1 MKISLEW
8 LSDYVEIDRG
18 AEEIAEILSDVGF
31 PTEGIEHVGDDVVIN
46 VEVTSNRGD
55 CLSHIGIARELAA
68 ATGKKLR
75 LPEIAETESDENAAD
90 YVSVVIEEPELCGR
104 YTAKVVV
111 DVKVGPT
118 PEWMSKRLEA
128 VGVRSVNN
136 IVDATNYAMMETGQP
151 PHAFDYDKIRGG
163 KIIVRKGVLGEQLM
177 SIDETKC
184 DLKEDM
190 LVIADEKEPVAIAGV
205 IGGLDTEISEST
217 NRVLLEDAQFNPVSV
232 RRTGRVLGISSEAA
246 FRFERQVDTER
257 IDWASMRTCDLIVQ
271 VAGGRILKGVVDAYP
286 RKREVETVG
295 MRFSRLNKLLGI
307 EVAKDEVLRIFKG
320 LDFEPEVKN
329 EDLVV
334 IKVPTWRHDIYREAD
349 LIEEI
354 ARCHGFSK
362 IPTEDKINIE
372 VVGVDKRDKATGQI
386 REFLN
391 SCGFFETI
399 NVTFIDDEV
408 YEIFGEAG
416 IDEGVSV
423 KDESRK
429 SASLLRQ
436 SLIGSL
442 AQVVRS
448 NYRAGNRPCRV
459 YEIADTFKPA
469 EDEQASALPIQRPKI
484 GLMCE
489 GDFREV
495 RGIVE
500 GLAGVFNKNAEVEFR
515 PLDLKWAKAGAEI
528 AVQGQVFGTGG
539 ILSDKVL
546 ELFDIADAEICAVEL
561 DFAGIL
567 DMSGGSLTVKP
578 IPRFPAV
585 TRDLSLIVDEQVCW
599 ADIDG
604 IISASEIAELEDVE
618 FVATYRG
625 KPIDAG
631 KKSVTVSLRFRDEDG
646 TLRHETVDGFESKI
660 VESLSKKVGAELRT
674 V

>member
-8 LSDYVEIDRG
+8 LSDYIEIDRG
-18 AEEIAEILSDVGF
+18 AEEIAEILSNVGF
-31 PTEGIEHVGDDVVIN
+31 PTEEIEHVGNDWVIN

-75 LPEIAETESDENAAD
+75 VPEITDAESEEDASD

-104 YTAKVVV
+104 YTARVVV

-118 PEWMSKRLEA
+118 PEWMRKRLEA

-136 IVDATNYAMMETGQP
+136 IVDATNYAIMETGQP
-151 PHAFDYDKIRGG
+151 PHAFDYDRISGG
-163 KIIVRKGVLGEQLM
+163 KIIVRKGVLGEQLV

-190 LVIADEKEPVAIAGV
+190 LVIADEKGPVAIAGV
-205 IGGLDTEISEST
+205 MGGLDTEINEST

-232 RRTGRVLGISSEAA
+232 RRTGRILGISSEAA

-257 IDWASMRTCDLIVQ
+257 VDWASMRTCDLIVQ
-271 VAGGRILKGVVDAYP
+271 VAGGRIIKGVVDAYP
-286 RKREVETVG
+286 GKPETATVG

-307 EVAKDEVLRIFKG
+307 EVGRDEVLRIFKG
-320 LDFEPEVKN
+320 LDFEPEVKK

-334 IKVPTWRHDIYREAD
+334 AKVPTWRHDIYREAD
-349 LIEEI
+349 LIEEV

-391 SCGFFETI
+391 SCGFYETI
-399 NVTFIDDEV
+399 NVTFVDEV
-408 YEIFGEAG
+408 YAIFGEAG
-416 IDEGVSV
+416 IDDGVSV

-442 AQVVRS
+442 AQVVSS

-459 YEIADTFKPA
+459 YEIADTFKPT
-469 EDEQASALPIQRPKI
+469 EDRQAGALPIQRPKI
-484 GLMCE
+484 GLMCD

-500 GLAGVFNKNAEVEFR
+500 GLVGLFNKNAEVEFR
-515 PLDLKWAKAGAEI
+515 ALDLKWAKAGAEI
-528 AVQGQVFGTGG
+528 AVAGEVLGAGG
-539 ILSDKVL
+539 ILSDEVL
-546 ELFDIADAEICAVEL
+546 ERFDIADAVICAVEL
-561 DFAGIL
+561 DFAGLL
-567 DMSGGSLTVKP
+567 DMSGGSLTIKP

-585 TRDLSLIVDEQVCW
+585 TRDLSLIVDERVCW

-604 IISASEIAELEDVE
+604 VISASEIAELEDVE

-625 KPIDAG
+625 KPIDVG

-660 VESLSKKVGAELRT
+660 VDSLSKKVGAELRT